1 MQRVLAKITDSPW
14 FQNFV
19 TAVILL
25 AGVVVGVETY
35 PEAAAR
41 FRSPLDVLNSV
52 ILWIFV
58 AEIVVK
64 MGAHG
69 RRPWRYFYDP
79 WNVFDFLIVAVCFM
93 PIDAQYVTVLR
104 LARLLRVLKLV
115 RALPRLQIL
124 VGALLK
130 SIPSMVYVSVLLSL
144 LFYLYGVAGT
154 FMFAENDPV
163 HFRNLQMSMLS
174 LFRAVT
180 LEDWTDLMYIA
191 MYGSENYGYD
201 AAMLAEWKPVNSA
214 MPVVGAGFFVSFVL
228 TGTMVILN
236 LFIGVI
242 MNGMEEAQKEA
253 EEAELIRL
261 RGGGEPTIHDD
272 LAALQAQ
279 LEALN
284 DTVARVQKRAQRDL
298 RAAPPVAVSA
308 SPADVGS
315 SASPG

>member
-1 MQRVLAKITDSPW
+1 MQRWLKPIADAPW
-14 FQNFV
+14 FQNTI

-25 AGVVVGVETY
+25 AGVVVGIETY
-35 PEAAAR
+35 PAAVAR
-41 FRSPLDVLNSV
+41 HGTILHAMNDI

-58 AEIVVK
+58 AEIVIK
-64 MGAHG
+64 MGAEG
-69 RRPWRYFYDP
+69 KKPWRYFYDP

-93 PIDAQYVTVLR
+93 PINAQYVTVLR

-115 RALPRLQIL
+115 RALPKLQVL

-130 SIPSMVYVSVLLSL
+130 SIPSMVYVSVLLFL

-180 LEDWTDLMYIA
+180 LEDWTDLMYIN
-191 MYGSENYGYD
+191 MYGAANYGYD
-201 AAMLAEWKPVNSA
+201 AAMLAEWNPVSKA
-214 MPVVGAGFFVSFVL
+214 MPVGGAAFFVSFVL
-228 TGTMVILN
+228 MGTMIILN

-242 MNGMEEAQKEA
+242 MNGMDEAQKEA

-261 RGGGEPTIHDD
+261 RGGEEPSVEEDLVELEKQ
-272 LAALQAQ
+272 LAALA
-279 LEALN
+279 
-284 DTVARVQKRAQRDL
+284 DTVARVKKRVRQSE
-298 RAAPPVAVSA
+298 AA
-308 SPADVGS
+308 
-315 SASPG
+315 

>member
-1 MQRVLAKITDSPW
+1 MQAFFKKIADAKW

-19 TAVILL
+19 TAVILA
-25 AGVVVGVETY
+25 AGVVVGFETY
-35 PEAAAR
+35 TDFAAR
-41 FRSPLDVLNSV
+41 HHVTLGVLNDI

-58 AEIVVK
+58 AEIVAK

-69 RRPWRYFYDP
+69 KKPWLYFKDP

-130 SIPSMVYVSVLLSL
+130 SIPSMLYVSVLLFL

-154 FMFAENDPV
+154 FLFADNDPV
-163 HFRNLQMSMLS
+163 HFRNLQLSMLS

-180 LEDWTDLMYIA
+180 LEDWTDLMYIN
-191 MYGSENYGYD
+191 MYGSDAYGYD
-201 AAMLAEWKPVNSA
+201 AAMLAEWSPTSRALPVFGA
-214 MPVVGAGFFVSFVL
+214 MFFVSFVL
-228 TGTMVILN
+228 MGTMIILN

-242 MNGMEEAQKEA
+242 MNGMDEATAEA

-261 RGGGEPTIHDD
+261 RTGDEPTLQEDLAELNKQLVALQEQVARAQKKAAGGEK
-272 LAALQAQ
+272 AA
-279 LEALN
+279 
-284 DTVARVQKRAQRDL
+284 
-298 RAAPPVAVSA
+298 
-308 SPADVGS
+308 
-315 SASPG
+315 